1 MMSSLVLSQPM
12 FLPWR
17 GMFEQIKLS
26 DLFIY
31 YDDVQL
37 PKGGGK
43 GRGFQTRVQIK
54 TSDGVRWLSVP
65 IQRTDS
71 KYILIKDA
79 LFSDQKWR
87 QKHLATIRNSYKD
100 APYFEKIYDGLLRDI
115 YDYQTDFLSEF
126 CVNSINR
133 LMDYIG
139 IKRKTYLSSEL
150 GIAVNEGASE
160 RVLAHCQHFGADEYI
175 SGHGAKNYIDHSMFE
190 EANIKIMYM
199 DYSLSK
205 YPQINGEFTPYV
217 SIIDLLLNVDIQAYS
232 YLDSTSKYW
241 KLLPDA
247 IEGRKSP
254 K

>member
-1 MMSSLVLSQPM
+1 M

-17 GMFEQIKLS
+17 GIFEQIKLS
-26 DLFIY
+26 DVFIY

-54 TSDGVRWLSVP
+54 IKDGGWQWLSVP
-65 IQRTDS
+65 IKRTGGGH
-71 KYILIKDA
+71 LPIKNA
-79 LFSDQKWR
+79 IFSDHKWR

-139 IKRKTYLSSEL
+139 IKKKTYLSSEL
-150 GIAVNEGASE
+150 GIAINEGASK
-160 RVLAHCQHFGADEYI
+160 RVLAHCLHFGADEYI
-175 SGHGAKNYIDHSMFE
+175 SGHGAKNYIDYSMFE
-190 EANIKIMYM
+190 QASVKIMYM

-217 SIIDLLLNVDIQAYS
+217 SIIDLLFNVDIKADE
-232 YLDSTSKYW
+232 YLDSSAKYW
-241 KLLPDA
+241 KLWPDD
-247 IEGRKSP
+247 IEARKSP